1 MAVFPD
7 QRAFAAAISRVLADA
22 LPGSRVSLIGSLGA
36 GTDDEYSDVDLAWV
50 VPDGAVP
57 NAADRLGA
65 VLGAVAEVAS
75 VRSAPEFQRSAL
87 HRLVF
92 VRFRGVPLFWRLDLQ
107 IWAASHAFDTDVP
120 RASGIDWS
128 LPESAAMNAIG
139 ACKAVLRG
147 RPETA
152 EGLLSRGFHRIGEP
166 DPADGWASRIAALV
180 DAGCRSGTAA
190 ARARL
195 GRPCAASQA
204 RQRLSAADGMR
215 PSGSGDRAVRRRVP
229 LGVR

>member
-1 MAVFPD
+1 MFPD
-7 QRAFAAAISRVLADA
+7 QRAFAAAISRALADA

-36 GTDDEYSDVDLAWV
+36 GTGDEYSDVDLAWV

-87 HRLVF
+87 RRLVF
-92 VRFRGVPLFWRLDLQ
+92 VRFRGVPLFWQLDLQ
-107 IWAASHAFDTDVP
+107 IWAASHAFDTDVT

-128 LPESAAMNAIG
+128 LAESAAMNAIG

-147 RPETA
+147 
-152 EGLLSRGFHRIGEP
+152 
-166 DPADGWASRIAALV
+166 
-180 DAGCRSGTAA
+180 
-190 ARARL
+190 
-195 GRPCAASQA
+195 
-204 RQRLSAADGMR
+204 
-215 PSGSGDRAVRRRVP
+215 
-229 LGVR
+229 

>member
-7 QRAFAAAISRVLADA
+7 QRAFAAAISRALADA

-107 IWAASHAFDTDVP
+107 IWAASHAFDADVP

-180 DAGCRSGTAA
+180 DAAA
-190 ARARL
+190 AREPRL
-195 GRPCAASQA
+195 HELASDVHV
-204 RQRLSAADGMR
+204 LL
-215 PSGSGDRAVRRRVP
+215 RRHGNGFQP
-229 LGVR
+229 QTG